1 MSKGDEGRDTER
13 ESQPSLKMYF
23 LIILMYSRYIQRDT
37 NQEDTLKKINAR
49 RYIQKDTICFEFRQ
63 AKYL

>member
-37 NQEDTLKKINAR
+37 KRRTYIEEDKCKKIHTK
-49 RYIQKDTICFEFRQ
+49 RYNLF
-63 AKYL
+63 

>member
-37 NQEDTLKKINAR
+37 KRR
-49 RYIQKDTICFEFRQ
+49 RYIEEDKCKKIHTRRYNLF
-63 AKYL
+63 